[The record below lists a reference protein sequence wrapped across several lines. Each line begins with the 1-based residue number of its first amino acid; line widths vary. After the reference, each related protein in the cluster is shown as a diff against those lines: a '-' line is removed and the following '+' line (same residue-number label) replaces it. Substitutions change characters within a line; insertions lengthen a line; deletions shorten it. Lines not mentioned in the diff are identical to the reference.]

1 MERTK
6 VYADRIKHLPPYLFA
21 AIDKAKQEA
30 RARGVDVIDLSVG
43 DPDLPT
49 PLHIIEAL
57 NLAAKDPS
65 NHQYPSYEGKLAFRK
80 AVADW
85 YNRTFNVTLDPE
97 KEVLTLIGSKEGIA
111 HAPLAFINP
120 GDAALIPDP
129 AYPVYRTATAF
140 AGGEPVIMP
149 LLRENGFLPDLDAI
163 DPASA
168 RKAKMMFLNYPNNP
182 VGASA
187 DRAFFKKLIDF
198 AKDYGIIVMHDNPY
212 SEIYYDGQRSI
223 SLLELE
229 GAKDVAVEFHSLS
242 KTYNM
247 TGWRIGSVVG
257 NAEIVAGIGKIKS
270 NIDSGTFGAVQDAGI
285 AALQSP
291 KSVVDDIRKIYQHR
305 IEILYNALRDM
316 GLELDKPRATLYLWA
331 WVGGSSIEYAARLLD
346 RTGIVA
352 TPGVGF
358 GKYGEGYVRFSIT
371 QATDRI
377 EEAVVRLE
385 KMAQCELQ
393 FLSKFGGSLIARKLF
408 CKRCRG

>member
-1 MERTK
+1 M
-6 VYADRIKHLPPYLFA
+6 YADRIKNLPPYLFA

-49 PLHIIEAL
+49 PAHIVEAL
-57 NLAAKDPS
+57 RQAAEDTS
-65 NHQYPSYEGKLAFRK
+65 NHQYPSYEGKLTFRN

-85 YNRTFNVTLDPE
+85 YKRTFNVDLDPRN
-97 KEVLTLIGSKEGIA
+97 EVLTLIGSKEGIA

-120 GDAALIPDP
+120 GDVALIPDP

-149 LLRENGFLPDLDAI
+149 LLKENKFLPDLEAI
-163 DPASA
+163 PVEVA
-168 RKAKMMFLNYPNNP
+168 RRAKIMFLNYPNNP
-182 VGASA
+182 IGATA
-187 DRAFFKKLIDF
+187 DRSFFQELVDF
-198 AKDYGIIVMHDNPY
+198 AREYNIIVMHDNPY
-212 SEIYYDGQRSI
+212 SEIYYEGQRSL
-223 SLLELE
+223 SLLEID

-257 NAEIVAGIGKIKS
+257 NSEVVAGIGKIKS

-291 KSVVDDIRKIYQHR
+291 KEIVDDIRKIYQHR
-305 IEILYNALRDM
+305 IEILYQALQDR
-316 GLELDKPRATLYLWA
+316 GLEPEKPRATLYLWA
-331 WVGGSSIEYAARLLD
+331 WVGGSSIQYAERLLEK
-346 RTGIVA
+346 TGIVA
-352 TPGVGF
+352 TPGLGF
-358 GKYGEGYVRFSIT
+358 GKYGEGYIRFSIT
-371 QATDRI
+371 QQTKRI

-385 KMAQCELQ
+385 KM
-393 FLSKFGGSLIARKLF
+393 GP
-408 CKRCRG
+408 

>member
-1 MERTK
+1 M
-6 VYADRIKHLPPYLFA
+6 YADRIKNLPPYLFA

-30 RARGVDVIDLSVG
+30 RASGVDVIDLSVG

-49 PLHIIEAL
+49 PAHIVEAL
-57 NLAAKDPS
+57 REAAKDAS
-65 NHQYPSYEGKLAFRK
+65 NHQYPSYEGKLTFRS

-85 YNRTFNVTLDPE
+85 YKRTFNVDLDPGD
-97 KEVLTLIGSKEGIA
+97 EVLALIGSKEGIA

-120 GDAALIPDP
+120 GDAALVPDP

-149 LLRENGFLPDLDAI
+149 LLRENRFLPDLEAI
-163 DPASA
+163 PASVA
-168 RKAKMMFLNYPNNP
+168 RRAKIMFLNYPNNP
-182 VGASA
+182 IGATA
-187 DRAFFKKLIDF
+187 DRSFFRELIDF
-198 AKDYGIIVMHDNPY
+198 ARDYEIIVMHDNPY
-212 SEIYYDGQRSI
+212 SEIYYDGHRSL
-223 SLLELE
+223 SLLEID

-257 NAEIVAGIGKIKS
+257 NAEVVAGIGKVKS

-291 KSVVDDIRKIYQHR
+291 KEVVDDIRKIYQHR
-305 IEILYNALRDM
+305 IEILYQALREL
-316 GLELDKPRATLYLWA
+316 GLELEKPRATLYLWA
-331 WVGGSSIEYAARLLD
+331 WVGGSSIEYAARLLEK
-346 RTGIVA
+346 TGIVA

-358 GKYGEGYVRFSIT
+358 GKYGEGYIRFSIT
-371 QATDRI
+371 QPTARI

-385 KMAQCELQ
+385 KMAQ
-393 FLSKFGGSLIARKLF
+393 
-408 CKRCRG
+408 

>member
-1 MERTK
+1 M
-6 VYADRIKHLPPYLFA
+6 YADRIKHLPPYLFA

-30 RARGVDVIDLSVG
+30 RAKGVDIIDLSVG

-49 PLHIIEAL
+49 PAHIVEAL
-57 NLAAKDPS
+57 CLAARDPA
-65 NHQYPSYEGKLAFRK
+65 NHQYPSYEGKLAFRT

-85 YNRTFNVTLDPE
+85 YKRTFNVNLDPQ

-120 GDAALIPDP
+120 GDIALVPDP

-140 AGGEPVIMP
+140 AGGEPAIMP
-149 LLRENGFLPDLDAI
+149 LLRENRFLPDLDAI
-163 DPASA
+163 DPAIA
-168 RKAKMMFLNYPNNP
+168 NRAKIMFLNYPNNP
-182 VGASA
+182 IGASA

-198 AKDYGIIVMHDNPY
+198 ARDYNIMVMHDNPY
-212 SEIYYDGQRSI
+212 SEVYYDGERSL

-229 GAKDVAVEFHSLS
+229 GARDVAVEFHSLS

-257 NAEIVAGIGKIKS
+257 NADVVAGIGKIKS

-291 KSVVDDIRKIYQHR
+291 KGVVDEIRLVYQHR
-305 IEILYNALRDM
+305 IEILYKALRDQ

-331 WVGGSSIEYAARLLD
+331 WVGGSSIEYAGRLLD
-346 RTGIVA
+346 KTGIVA

-358 GKYGEGYVRFSIT
+358 GQYGEGYIRFSIT
-371 QATDRI
+371 APTARI
-377 EEAVVRLE
+377 ELAVERLE
-385 KMAQCELQ
+385 RMK
-393 FLSKFGGSLIARKLF
+393 
-408 CKRCRG
+408 

>member
-1 MERTK
+1 M
-6 VYADRIKHLPPYLFA
+6 YADRIKNLPPYLFA

-49 PLHIIEAL
+49 PAHIVEAL
-57 NLAAKDPS
+57 RQAAEDTS
-65 NHQYPSYEGKLAFRK
+65 NHQYPSYEGKLTFRT

-85 YNRTFNVTLDPE
+85 YKRTFNVDLDPRN
-97 KEVLTLIGSKEGIA
+97 EVLTLIGSKEGIA

-120 GDAALIPDP
+120 GDVALIPDP

-149 LLRENGFLPDLDAI
+149 LLKENKFLPDLEAI
-163 DPASA
+163 PVEVA
-168 RKAKMMFLNYPNNP
+168 RRAKIMFLNYPNNP
-182 VGASA
+182 IGATA
-187 DRAFFKKLIDF
+187 DRSFFQELVDF
-198 AKDYGIIVMHDNPY
+198 AREYNIIVMHDNPY
-212 SEIYYDGQRSI
+212 SEIYYEGQRSL
-223 SLLELE
+223 SLLEID

-257 NAEIVAGIGKIKS
+257 NSEVVAGIGKIKS

-291 KSVVDDIRKIYQHR
+291 KEIVDDIRKIYQHR
-305 IEILYNALRDM
+305 IEILYQALQDR
-316 GLELDKPRATLYLWA
+316 GLEPEKPRATLYLWA
-331 WVGGSSIEYAARLLD
+331 WVGGSSIQYAERLLEK
-346 RTGIVA
+346 TGIVA
-352 TPGVGF
+352 TPGLGF
-358 GKYGEGYVRFSIT
+358 GKYGEGYIRFSIT
-371 QATDRI
+371 QQTKRI

-385 KMAQCELQ
+385 KM
-393 FLSKFGGSLIARKLF
+393 GP
-408 CKRCRG
+408 

>member
-1 MERTK
+1 M
-6 VYADRIKHLPPYLFA
+6 YADRIKHLPPYLFA

-30 RARGVDVIDLSVG
+30 RAKGVDVIDLSVG

-49 PLHIIEAL
+49 PAHIIEAL
-57 NLAAKDPS
+57 CLAAKDPA
-65 NHQYPSYEGKLAFRK
+65 NHQYPSYEGKLTFRR

-85 YNRTFNVTLDPE
+85 YKRTFNVVLDPQ

-120 GDAALIPDP
+120 GDVALVPDP

-140 AGGEPVIMP
+140 AGGESVLMP
-149 LLRENGFLPDLDAI
+149 LLRENKFLPDLDAI
-163 DPASA
+163 DPAFA
-168 RKAKMMFLNYPNNP
+168 NRAKIMFLNYPNNP
-182 VGASA
+182 IGASA

-198 AKDYGIIVMHDNPY
+198 ARDYNIIVMHDNPY
-212 SEIYYDGQRSI
+212 SEVYYDGERSL

-229 GAKDVAVEFHSLS
+229 GARDVAVEFHSLS

-257 NAEIVAGIGKIKS
+257 NADVVAGIGKIKS

-291 KSVVDDIRKIYQHR
+291 KGVVDEIRLVYRHR
-305 IEILYNALRDM
+305 IEILYKALKDM

-331 WVGGSSIEYAARLLD
+331 WVGGSSIEYAGRLLE

-358 GKYGEGYVRFSIT
+358 GRYGEGYIRFSIT
-371 QATDRI
+371 APTARI
-377 EEAVVRLE
+377 EQAVERLE
-385 KMAQCELQ
+385 RMK
-393 FLSKFGGSLIARKLF
+393 
-408 CKRCRG
+408 